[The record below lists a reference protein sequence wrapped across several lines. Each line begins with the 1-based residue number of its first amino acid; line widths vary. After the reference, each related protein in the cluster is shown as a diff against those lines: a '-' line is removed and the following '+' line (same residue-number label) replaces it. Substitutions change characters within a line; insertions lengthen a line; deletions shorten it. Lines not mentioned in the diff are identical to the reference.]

1 MELARRRFEA
11 DPGSFTQSVRAN
23 RRRTLTGPAAR
34 PGDADTTSHYFTKE
48 VPFNKA
54 KSAAYLVFGLIH
66 IFDLMEANRWVES
79 EAVAALLLCAAE
91 QAALREWRWTSA
103 WLLTHLP
110 EPPWTSIRQTPARG
124 QIRPM
129 SRLASPEWVAAAI
142 AYTKDTLALEDAERK
157 LAPTSAPKAEESG
170 AKGEN
175 KQRRGKASGAPP
187 HE

>member
-11 DPGSFTQSVRAN
+11 DPESFTQSVRAN

-54 KSAAYLVFGLIH
+54 KSAAYLVYGLIH

-91 QAALREWRWTSA
+91 QAAMDEWRWQTA
-103 WLLTHLP
+103 WLLTFLP
-110 EPPWTSIRQTPARG
+110 EPPWQAITRPPARDNL
-124 QIRPM
+124 RPF
-129 SRLASPEWVAAAI
+129 SRLADPALIAAAV
-142 AYTKDTLALEDAERK
+142 AYTKDVAAMSEVRK
-157 LAPTSAPKAEESG
+157 KQGPAKDPKKDTTEE
-170 AKGEN
+170 
-175 KQRRGKASGAPP
+175 
-187 HE
+187 